1 MLQEEKK
8 KEKFKIIIEGKKRII
23 KKLDGEIKLSQLREI
38 LKEDITNEFYFEGE
52 DNYEI
57 QEDDEIEWTLKEIA
71 QNDNII
77 NVKKKHKKIMIKIFL
92 DEIKYDEIK
101 CSKDLNLNELRKLLN
116 KIDDNFL
123 FLNKDGVKIE
133 IQNESNFK
141 IDEIIVDEK
150 INLKKWDNN
159 IIIMFGN
166 EQFMSLN
173 NIDFNMSLSELR
185 DLCKISEN
193 YYFLFLEKKIEKEKE
208 SELYIYQIINEKQ

>member
-1 MLQEEKK
+1 
-8 KEKFKIIIEGKKRII
+8 
-23 KKLDGEIKLSQLREI
+23 
-38 LKEDITNEFYFEGE
+38 
-52 DNYEI
+52 
-57 QEDDEIEWTLKEIA
+57 
-71 QNDNII
+71 
-77 NVKKKHKKIMIKIFL
+77 MIKIFL
-92 DEIKYDEIK
+92 DEIKYDEVK

-123 FLNKDGVKIE
+123 FLNKDGVIIE

-150 INLKKWDNN
+150 INLKKRDNN
-159 IIIMFGN
+159 IIIMWRN

-193 YYFLFLEKKIEKEKE
+193 YYFLFLEKK
-208 SELYIYQIINEKQ
+208 